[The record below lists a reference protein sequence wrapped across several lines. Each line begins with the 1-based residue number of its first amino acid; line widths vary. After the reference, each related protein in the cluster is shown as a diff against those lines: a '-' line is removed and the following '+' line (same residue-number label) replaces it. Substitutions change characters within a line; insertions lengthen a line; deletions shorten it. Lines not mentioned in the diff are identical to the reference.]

1 MTSEKRHLRYRL
13 LITMAVLVLMAPATA
28 FALLDMATPDSDIG
42 SLKEGT
48 RFLGMSVSLKSAE
61 SENPS
66 SIFQTIESTEQQT
79 HKINAFGGYFIRDK
93 WAVGGSLDYSF
104 SEKSS
109 GFTGDSDKS
118 RVETVSRST
127 SMGVFMRNYLPIDS
141 SGRFSLFVESS
152 LDVGYGKEI
161 VQTTLENDIDRKITR
176 SYLVDLG
183 VTPGIMA
190 FIDKGFSVE
199 ASVNIMGL
207 TSKWGEYSFNE
218 GERTGNSSSVEL
230 DFTVKLLTLFIGVT
244 YYF

>member
-1 MTSEKRHLRYRL
+1 
-13 LITMAVLVLMAPATA
+13 MAVLVLMAPATA
-28 FALLDMATPDSDIG
+28 FALLDVATPDSDFG
-42 SLKEGT
+42 SLKKGT
-48 RFLGMSVSLKSAE
+48 RFLGMSVALKSNE

-66 SIFQTIESTEQQT
+66 SIFQNIESADQQT
-79 HKINAFGGYFIRDK
+79 YKINAYGGYFIRDT
-93 WAVGGSLDYSF
+93 WAVGGSLDYNF
-104 SEKSS
+104 SEKKS

-118 RVETVSRST
+118 RIETVSRFT
-127 SMGVFMRNYLPIDS
+127 SLGFLMRNYLPIDS

-152 LDVGYGKEI
+152 LDVGYEKEV
-161 VQTTLENDIDRKITR
+161 VQTTLENDIDRKVTR
-176 SYLVDLG
+176 SYLIDLG

>member
-1 MTSEKRHLRYRL
+1 MIPEKRHLRYRL
-13 LITMAVLVLMAPATA
+13 LITTMLLVMLSPTTA
-28 FALLDMATPDSDIG
+28 FALLDVATPDSDFG

-48 RFLGMSVSLKSAE
+48 RFLGMSVALKSNE

-66 SIFQTIESTEQQT
+66 SIFQNIESTDQQT
-79 HKINAFGGYFIRDK
+79 HKINAYGGYFIRDT

-118 RVETVSRST
+118 RVETISRST

-141 SGRFSLFVESS
+141 SGRFSLYVESS
-152 LDVGYGKEI
+152 LDIGYGKEI

-176 SYLVDLG
+176 TYLVDLG

-218 GERTGNSSSVEL
+218 GERTGDSSSVEL